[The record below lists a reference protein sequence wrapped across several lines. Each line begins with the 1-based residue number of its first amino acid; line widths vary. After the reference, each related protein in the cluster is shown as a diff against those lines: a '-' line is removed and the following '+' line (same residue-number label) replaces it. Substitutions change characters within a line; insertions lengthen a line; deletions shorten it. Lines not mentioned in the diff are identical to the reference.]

1 MNLTE
6 YRNGLKKIKGK
17 VFAVVYI
24 FEGET
29 AKGYNHYWVWKSDI
43 IGGWLNAIQFL
54 GGVPLI
60 LDTRTFV
67 NKAMNGTLPHID
79 YILNLNCGNTD
90 LSSLSLI
97 PSVCSFLSIPC
108 IPCDSVAILSSENKI
123 VSNYIANGVNI
134 NVPENVNPIS
144 TSGIYRPKNLG
155 SSLGVKIGK
164 CGELGDQGIYQKF
177 IKGYDVTIPFLYNP
191 AIDALDMLV
200 PVLYYPENKDPYWI
214 YSLEYKE
221 KGVGFSMHPVQKI
234 NSQLKEMLLDFLS
247 IIPIKTYGR
256 IDARIEYDHNTLDNT
271 ILSNEI
277 THDNFYFVEVNS
289 MPTIEDNDSWEIA
302 LSCVNNN
309 HSNFSEIIKTFTETF
324 NSYNKN
330 AFMLSCAINAYS

>member
-6 YRNGLKKIKGK
+6 YKNSLKKIKGK
-17 VFAVVYI
+17 IIAVVYI

-43 IGGWLNAIQFL
+43 ICGWLNAIQFL
-54 GGVPLI
+54 GCVPLI

-79 YILNLNCGNTD
+79 YILNLNCGNTE

-97 PSVCSFLSIPC
+97 PSVCSFISVPC
-108 IPCDSVAILSSENKI
+108 IPCDSAAILSSENKI

-134 NVPENVNPIS
+134 NVPETINPIS
-144 TSGIYRPKNLG
+144 SDGIYRPKNLG
-155 SSLGVKIGK
+155 SSLGVKIGE
-164 CGELGDQGIYQKF
+164 CGELGNQGMYQKF

-191 AIDALDMLV
+191 AIDALDILT
-200 PVLYYPENKDPYWI
+200 PIFYYPENKDPHWI

-221 KGVGFSMHPVQKI
+221 KGDGFSMHPVPNI
-234 NSQLKEMLLDFLS
+234 ELRLKEMLFDFLS

-256 IDARIEYDHNTLDNT
+256 IDARISYDRDVLDDA

-289 MPTIEDNDSWEIA
+289 MPTIEENDSWDIA
-302 LSCVNNN
+302 LSYADNN
-309 HSNFSEIIKTFTETF
+309 HTDFSKIIKAFTETF

-330 AFMLSCAINAYS
+330 AFILSCAINAYS